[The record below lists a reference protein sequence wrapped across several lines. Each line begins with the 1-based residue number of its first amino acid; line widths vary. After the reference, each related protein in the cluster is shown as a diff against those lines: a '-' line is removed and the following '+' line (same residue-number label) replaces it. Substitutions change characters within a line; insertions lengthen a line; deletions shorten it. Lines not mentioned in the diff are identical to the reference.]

1 MNHLRKFIKMKWYI
15 PQHIKEHIFILSNKD
30 KIAFFSFFIEENC
43 IRKGPKGGVKIK
55 VYTAS
60 GLCKRTFH
68 KGDSFQVSV
77 HY

>member
-1 MNHLRKFIKMKWYI
+1 MGNNY
-15 PQHIKEHIFILSNKD
+15 
-30 KIAFFSFFIEENC
+30 FSDRYRLKKYTNWGKSYK
-43 IRKGPKGGVKIK
+43 KGPIDSVKIK

-77 HY
+77 YD